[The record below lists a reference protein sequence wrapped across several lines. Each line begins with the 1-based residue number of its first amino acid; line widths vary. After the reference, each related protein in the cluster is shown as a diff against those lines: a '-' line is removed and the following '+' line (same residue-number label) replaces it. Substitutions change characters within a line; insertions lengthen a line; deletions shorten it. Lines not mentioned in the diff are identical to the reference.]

1 MPVSIRIVS
10 AVVCGISLLLAG
22 CRGDGIEPIE
32 NLVPVKGTVTFKD
45 QPIPHGTISFVPKDP
60 AGHSAVGKIVDG
72 KFTMATSASAPGVV
86 AGDYKVRIEAI
97 DGPADAPPPL
107 PNEPRKAVKSL
118 IPAKY
123 NNPETSG
130 LQVEVSDGMADIEW
144 DLLPE

>member
-1 MPVSIRIVS
+1 MPVSTRIVS
-10 AVVCGISLLLAG
+10 AIVCGCSLFLAG
-22 CRGDGIEPIE
+22 CQGDGIEPIE

-45 QPIPHGTISFVPKDP
+45 QPIPQGTVSFLPTDP

-72 KFTMATSASAPGVV
+72 KFEMATSASAPGVV
-86 AGDYKVRIEAI
+86 AGDYKVRIEAT
-97 DGPADAPPPL
+97 DAPADAPAPL

-130 LQVEVSDGMADIEW
+130 LQIEVSEGMAEIEW
-144 DLLPE
+144 DLLAE